1 MNMSIRP
8 ITPEER
14 EFTYSDEQVIMEQMG
29 CIGYLRADM
38 DSSGKGFYSTWND
51 FRTDLKTPAF
61 KGEFD
66 AVINAMRF
74 DDACSGILKDRD
86 SLARY
91 CYSHP
96 DTSYGNS
103 REYGIRVDTEDHA
116 YYMRL
121 NPHKGEYNLYCY
133 CYKSSLLAAYI
144 RDRRETHEPAI
155 SLPRLHIRDDGPGSD
170 RPGNHAL

>member
-8 ITPEER
+8 IIPGER
-14 EFTYSDEQVIMEQMG
+14 EFTYSQEQAAMEQMG

-66 AVINAMRF
+66 AVINALRF
-74 DDACSGILKDRD
+74 DDAYSGILKNRD

-144 RDRRETHEPAI
+144 RDKRETHE
-155 SLPRLHIRDDGPGSD
+155 
-170 RPGNHAL
+170 

>member
-8 ITPEER
+8 IIPGER
-14 EFTYSDEQVIMEQMG
+14 EFTYSQEQVIMEQMG

-38 DSSGKGFYSTWND
+38 DSSGKGFYSTGND

-66 AVINAMRF
+66 AVINALRF

-86 SLARY
+86 SLAQY

-144 RDRRETHEPAI
+144 RDRREHE
-155 SLPRLHIRDDGPGSD
+155 
-170 RPGNHAL
+170 

>member
-8 ITPEER
+8 IIPGER
-14 EFTYSDEQVIMEQMG
+14 EFTYSQEQAAMEQMG

-66 AVINAMRF
+66 AVINALRF
-74 DDACSGILKDRD
+74 DDAYSGILKERD

-103 REYGIRVDTEDHA
+103 REYGICVDTEDNA

-144 RDRRETHEPAI
+144 RDRRETHE
-155 SLPRLHIRDDGPGSD
+155 
-170 RPGNHAL
+170 

>member
-1 MNMSIRP
+1 
-8 ITPEER
+8 
-14 EFTYSDEQVIMEQMG
+14 MEQMG

-66 AVINAMRF
+66 AVINALRF
-74 DDACSGILKDRD
+74 DDAYSGILKNRD

-96 DTSYGNS
+96 DTSYDNS

-144 RDRRETHEPAI
+144 RDRKETHE
-155 SLPRLHIRDDGPGSD
+155 
-170 RPGNHAL
+170 

>member
-8 ITPEER
+8 IAPEER
-14 EFTYSDEQVIMEQMG
+14 EFTYLKERAIMEQMG

-51 FRTDLKTPAF
+51 FRPDLKTPAF

-66 AVINAMRF
+66 AVINALRF

-91 CYSHP
+91 CYSHS

-144 RDRRETHEPAI
+144 RDKRETHE
-155 SLPRLHIRDDGPGSD
+155 
-170 RPGNHAL
+170 

>member
-51 FRTDLKTPAF
+51 FRPDLKTQAF

-66 AVINAMRF
+66 AVINALRF
-74 DDACSGILKDRD
+74 DDAYSGILKNRD

-144 RDRRETHEPAI
+144 RDRREHE
-155 SLPRLHIRDDGPGSD
+155 
-170 RPGNHAL
+170 

>member
-14 EFTYSDEQVIMEQMG
+14 EFTYSQEQAMMEQMG

-66 AVINAMRF
+66 AVINALRF
-74 DDACSGILKDRD
+74 DDAYSGILKNRD

-144 RDRRETHEPAI
+144 RDRREHE
-155 SLPRLHIRDDGPGSD
+155 
-170 RPGNHAL
+170 

>member
-66 AVINAMRF
+66 AVINALRF

>member
-14 EFTYSDEQVIMEQMG
+14 AFTYSDEQVIMEQMG

-66 AVINAMRF
+66 AVINALRF
-74 DDACSGILKDRD
+74 DDAYSGILKNRD

-144 RDRRETHEPAI
+144 RDRREHE
-155 SLPRLHIRDDGPGSD
+155 
-170 RPGNHAL
+170 